1 MAATTVRGAQVRDAT
16 IQRVDV
22 DVATA
27 GQALIRK
34 VVQGTLM
41 SISSTGAD
49 AGTGDATLN
58 FDTAGGDARYLT
70 LDFTTVGNASYTV
83 LAADRVI
90 MTTTTFTATRTFTL
104 PLCSTFP
111 TGVPLWIVDAA
122 PAITA
127 SFFLI
132 LARNAADTIG
142 KVATNLTFK
151 TPGMAICLMGD
162 GGTNWTIVESQG
174 AGAIS
179 TSTYATPTGTTS
191 SAGVMMGL
199 AGSITPVTSGNVAF
213 CVGGSVRNATAGGTT
228 NVLLKYG
235 TGTAPINGAAQSG
248 TTLGNIWTGTSVAAS
263 NQLPF
268 TAFGLA
274 TGLILGT
281 AYWLDVAVAASGG
294 VGTSSIVQGNIAAY
308 EI

>member
-1 MAATTVRGAQVRDAT
+1 MAATTVRGPQVRDGS

-22 DVATA
+22 DVATV

-34 VVQGTLM
+34 IVQGTLM
-41 SISSTGAD
+41 SLSSTGAD
-49 AGTGDATLN
+49 AGTGDVTAN

-70 LDFTTVGNASYTV
+70 LDFTAVANVNYSVAV
-83 LAADRVI
+83 IDRVI

-111 TGVPLWIVDAA
+111 SGVPLWIVDAA

-127 SFFLI
+127 SFFLT

-151 TPGMAICLMGD
+151 NPGTAICLMGD
-162 GGTNWTIVESQG
+162 GGTNWTIVESRG

-199 AGSITPVTSGNVAF
+199 AGSIIPVTSGNIVF
-213 CVGGSVRNATAGGTT
+213 CIGGSVRNNTAAGTT

-235 TGTAPINGAAQSG
+235 TGTAPVNGAAQSG
-248 TTLGNIWTGTSVAAS
+248 TTLGNIWTGTSVSAN

-281 AYWLDVAVAASGG
+281 VYWLDVAIAASGG
-294 VGTSSIVQGNIAAY
+294 VGTSSILQGNIAAY